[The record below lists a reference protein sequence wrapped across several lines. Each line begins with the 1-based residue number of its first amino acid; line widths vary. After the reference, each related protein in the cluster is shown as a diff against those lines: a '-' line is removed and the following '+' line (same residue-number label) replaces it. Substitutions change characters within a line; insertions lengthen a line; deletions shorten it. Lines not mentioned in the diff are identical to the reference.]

1 MWSSLDICKAQVSNH
16 FLCFPDTKYPRM
28 QSKSSNALLL
38 LLTLPT
44 VLVVLPI
51 VVMFGATLYANY
63 QVLSLLEKFITND
76 YVQQGIQF

>member
-1 MWSSLDICKAQVSNH
+1 
-16 FLCFPDTKYPRM
+16 M

-63 QVLSLLEKFITND
+63 QVLNLLEKFITND
-76 YVQQGIQF
+76 NVQQGIQF

>member
-1 MWSSLDICKAQVSNH
+1 MMKHILPLGCGQVQEASMSRH
-16 FLCFPDTKYPRM
+16 VQSTGVQSFSVFSDTKYPRM

-51 VVMFGATLYANY
+51 MVMFGATLYANY
-63 QVLSLLEKFITND
+63 QV
-76 YVQQGIQF
+76 